1 MTEYADG
8 MWPMTE
14 AEFYGVCFL
23 SVFLSTGLNL
33 VALGVHFFHR
43 PLFTWSTSRL
53 TLAAEWVAAFLA
65 VYLVIALLL
74 LPIQYFSHR
83 VRRVPAVVPTSLG
96 ERPEEIN
103 EKA

>member
-8 MWPMTE
+8 LWPMTE

-33 VALGVHFFHR
+33 VALAVHFLHR
-43 PLFTWSTSRL
+43 PLFTWSTTRL
-53 TLAAEWVAAFLA
+53 TLAVEWAAAFLA
-65 VYLVIALLL
+65 VYMVIALLL

-83 VRRVPAVVPTSLG
+83 VRHVPAVIPTLTGDRS
-96 ERPEEIN
+96 EQT
-103 EKA
+103 ADS